1 MRVILMRQALLY
13 SAAGVL
19 FWTGTLHAGL
29 VTTVN
34 GTGNFSDLSQSF
46 GCSDTGTTSASC
58 SFMRGDAFLNASGS
72 YQADAEYGSL
82 DVTSMSD
89 SFGRADAFGTS
100 SASFADTFLLTG
112 GVGSGTL
119 VFLTEYRGLTQSE
132 SCPPF
137 CSNATVTLNTFTVKP
152 IGPTITNLSFSFT
165 FGALFNLNGSASAFS
180 TAVGAE
186 EAMTTAHLKIDSIQ
200 VLNSDGAPI
209 TNFAVTT
216 GSGANYPFVVPEP
229 GNFAPVIFVLTALVA
244 LRPKYLRNHRL
255 MRARTGCAHIFAD
268 PFCQ

>member
-1 MRVILMRQALLY
+1 M
-13 SAAGVL
+13 L
-19 FWTGTLHAGL
+19 FLAGTLHAGL

-34 GTGNFSDLSQSF
+34 GTGDFFDLSQSF
-46 GCSDTGTTSASC
+46 GCSNTGTTSASC
-58 SFMRGDAFLNASGS
+58 SFMRGDAFLNSSGS
-72 YQADAEYGSL
+72 YQADAQYGSL
-82 DVTSMSD
+82 DATSMSS

-112 GVGSGTL
+112 GIGSGTL

-152 IGPTITNLSFSFT
+152 IGPTVTNLSFSFT
-165 FGALFNLNGSASAFS
+165 FGTVFNLNGSASAFS
-180 TAVGAE
+180 TALGAE

-216 GSGANYPFVVPEP
+216 GSGANYAFVVPEP
-229 GNFAPVIFVLTALVA
+229 GTFALVIVA
-244 LRPKYLRNHRL
+244 LLAL
-255 MRARTGCAHIFAD
+255 VGMRRKL
-268 PFCQ
+268 PS